1 MAVRAAAVGRPW
13 RRLMPAALW
22 ERPRRLQH
30 EWQPGHPDQPIQ
42 MENPYKEPPKK
53 CVLCGINVDYKNVQ
67 ACATRSRR
75 KFQKPLKELMYLD
88 LCQLCLR
95 THHFSQ
101 TPRYVMSN
109 IQSNIL

>member
-1 MAVRAAAVGRPW
+1 MEVRAVALLRPW
-13 RRLMPAALW
+13 RRLVPASLW
-22 ERPRRLQH
+22 ERPCRRQH
-30 EWQPGHPDQPIQ
+30 EQQLGRSDQPIQ

-53 CVLCGINVDYKNVQ
+53 CILCGVNVDYKNVQ

-75 KFQKPLKELMYLD
+75 KLQKPLRELMYLG
-88 LCQLCLR
+88 LCRLCLR

-101 TPRYVMSN
+101 TPRYVMSS